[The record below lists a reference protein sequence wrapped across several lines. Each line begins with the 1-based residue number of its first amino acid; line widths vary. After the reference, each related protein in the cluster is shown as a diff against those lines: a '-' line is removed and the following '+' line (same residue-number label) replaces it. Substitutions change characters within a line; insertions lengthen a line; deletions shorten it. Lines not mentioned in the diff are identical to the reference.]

1 MNKHAY
7 LIIAHNNIP
16 MLIEL
21 LSALDDE
28 RNDIYLHYDK
38 KSPLTEQD
46 IASLQNAVK
55 YSHFTLIDRISVV
68 WGGYSQVQC
77 ELKLIKAASGEHY
90 SYYHLLS
97 GIDFPI
103 KSKDYIYNF
112 FEERNGEEFIDFWDK
127 REKEFLYRVKY
138 YYPLQEQIGTYTYD
152 IHTLLLR
159 VRSKLGILNQ
169 KLHGVNRLKK
179 FTGTFKTGSNWF
191 SITDSFAHYLLA
203 NEKQIYRL
211 FHDGIAVD
219 EMFIHTLC
227 YNSRYME
234 RVSKTPVR
242 LIDWKR
248 GNPYV
253 WQEND
258 LNEILQSECLFTRK
272 ITSPE
277 LAQTIYSKTS
287 CITSGGNY
295 GK

>member
-16 MLIEL
+16 MLTEL
-21 LSALDDE
+21 LAALDDD

-38 KSPLTEQD
+38 KSPFPEQD
-46 IASLQNAVK
+46 AASLKSLLKHSDFFFV
-55 YSHFTLIDRISVV
+55 DRISVT

-77 ELKLIKAASGEHY
+77 ELNLLKASCDSHY

-103 KSKDYIYNF
+103 KPMNYIYNF
-112 FEERNGEEFIDFWDK
+112 FEQHGGEEFIDFWDRPK
-127 REKEFLYRVKY
+127 KEYLYRVKY
-138 YYPLQEQIGTYTYD
+138 YYPLQEQIGTYTND
-152 IHTLLLR
+152 LHTLRLR
-159 VRSKLGILNQ
+159 VRSKLGVLNQ

-179 FTGTFKTGSNWF
+179 YDGEFKTGSNWL
-191 SITDSFAHYLLA
+191 SITDEFAHYLLA
-203 NEKQIYRL
+203 NERLIYRL

-219 EMFIHTLC
+219 ELFVHTLC
-227 YNSRYME
+227 YNSKYRNNIS
-234 RVSKTPVR
+234 RIPVR

-258 LNEILQSECLFTRK
+258 LDEILKSECLFARK

-277 LAQTIYSKTS
+277 LARLIYSKTS
-287 CITSGGNY
+287 EPAL
-295 GK
+295 KF